1 MITKKIVFDNFYVRI
16 LILKNVIFV
25 KKIKNK

>member
-1 MITKKIVFDNFYVRI
+1 MIKKNVFDNFYVRI

>member
-1 MITKKIVFDNFYVRI
+1 MIKKIVFDNFYVRI

>member
-1 MITKKIVFDNFYVRI
+1 MIKKKCVDNFYVRI

>member
-1 MITKKIVFDNFYVRI
+1 MITKKIVFDNFYVGI